1 MAYSSIKR
9 KKTGTRFE
17 VYNGMAQQTSGWLPK
32 NKLTKHD
39 GIIYSKKEYEMK
51 KQKEQNL
58 KKKSKQKQMSPKKK
72 QKSWADIM
80 NELNN

>member
-1 MAYSSIKR
+1 
-9 KKTGTRFE
+9 
-17 VYNGMAQQTSGWLPK
+17 
-32 NKLTKHD
+32 
-39 GIIYSKKEYEMK
+39 MK